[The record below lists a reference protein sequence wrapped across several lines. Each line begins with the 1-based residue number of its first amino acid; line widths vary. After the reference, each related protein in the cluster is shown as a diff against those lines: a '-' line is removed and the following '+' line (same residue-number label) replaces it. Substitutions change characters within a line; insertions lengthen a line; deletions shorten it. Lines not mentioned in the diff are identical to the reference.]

1 MTSTARLS
9 ELDALRRR
17 LQRGEQLAGFL
28 VGADEALQPGQP
40 AWSQVGIMLLR
51 GVDRDTAC

>member
-1 MTSTARLS
+1 MRSV
-9 ELDALRRR
+9 DAYNEE
-17 LQRGEQLAGFL
+17 EQLAGFL